1 MKLFNAFVLFFG
13 LTAVLTFFGACSKE
27 NVSDTS
33 KVTEVNDLKAQIEDL
48 RNQVQLLK
56 GTELTGNE
64 VVEHD
69 KEPKIKSQKERAN
82 ALVQGIVSSVSAEDF
97 QQFRK
102 FTCLGMGKE
111 AFKAFMVQ
119 SGDRKVLRVWDSAA
133 DDFVPGLENK
143 MKASFDAVI
152 DAGKQSPDWDWDW
165 NKATIKDVML
175 DQGDVKAIL
184 SFGDR
189 VLGLH
194 VDDIFDTANG
204 LLTFDGLNVL
214 GKGLSK
220 ELNKNREAELG
231 KEFKQGE
238 QPRRFKKLSPFTK
251 VSCTEGKAL
260 VTYSGK
266 EYELMSIDDLDTK
279 QILEFCKKTY
289 SGIWEKRF
297 AEDLVE
303 VMSGMGKEPGITVKL
318 ILKDLAAD
326 KIITVNEAPMTEGN
340 RRAVWESRK

>member
-1 MKLFNAFVLFFG
+1 M
-13 LTAVLTFFGACSKE
+13 
-27 NVSDTS
+27 
-33 KVTEVNDLKAQIEDL
+33 
-48 RNQVQLLK
+48 
-56 GTELTGNE
+56 
-64 VVEHD
+64 
-69 KEPKIKSQKERAN
+69 
-82 ALVQGIVSSVSAEDF
+82 
-97 QQFRK
+97 
-102 FTCLGMGKE
+102 
-111 AFKAFMVQ
+111 
-119 SGDRKVLRVWDSAA
+119 
-133 DDFVPGLENK
+133 
-143 MKASFDAVI
+143 
-152 DAGKQSPDWDWDW
+152 
-165 NKATIKDVML
+165 
-175 DQGDVKAIL
+175 
-184 SFGDR
+184 
-189 VLGLH
+189 
-194 VDDIFDTANG
+194 DDIFDTANG

-220 ELNKNREAELG
+220 ELNKNREADLG
-231 KEFKQGE
+231 KGFKQGE

-251 VSCTEGKAL
+251 VSFAEDKAL

-303 VMSGMGKEPGITVKL
+303 VMSGMGKEPGISVKL

>member
-1 MKLFNAFVLFFG
+1 MKLFNAFVLSFG

-27 NVSDTS
+27 NVSNTS
-33 KVTEVNDLKAQIEDL
+33 KATEVNDLKAQIEDL
-48 RNQVQLLK
+48 RNQVQGLE
-56 GTELTGNE
+56 GIELTGNK
-64 VVEHD
+64 VVEPD

-82 ALVQGIVSSVSAEDF
+82 ALVKGIVSSVSAEDF

-102 FTCLGMGKE
+102 LTCLGMGKE

-152 DAGKQSPDWDWDW
+152 DAGNPSPGWDWDW
-165 NKATIKDVML
+165 TKATIKEVML
-175 DQGDVKAIL
+175 DQGDVKAVL

-194 VDDIFDTANG
+194 VDDIFDTPNG

-220 ELNKNREAELG
+220 ELNKNREAERG
-231 KEFKQGE
+231 KGVEQDG
-238 QPRRFKKLSPFTK
+238 QPRKFKKLSPFTK
-251 VSCTEGKAL
+251 VSCTEHKAL

-303 VMSGMGKEPGITVKL
+303 VMSGMGKEPGISVKL
-318 ILKDLAAD
+318 TLKDLAAD
-326 KIITVNEAPMTEGN
+326 KIITVNEAPMTEAN
-340 RRAVWESRK
+340 RLAVWKGRK

>member
-1 MKLFNAFVLFFG
+1 MKSFNAFVLAFG

-27 NVSDTS
+27 NVSDAS
-33 KVTEVNDLKAQIEDL
+33 KATEVDDLKAQIEDL
-48 RNQVQLLK
+48 RNQVQVLE
-56 GTELTGNE
+56 GTELTGKE
-64 VVEHD
+64 VVEPD
-69 KEPKIKSQKERAN
+69 KESKIKSQKERAD

-119 SGDRKVLRVWDSAA
+119 SGDRKVLRVWDSAS
-133 DDFVPGLENK
+133 DDFVLGLENK

-152 DAGKQSPDWDWDW
+152 DAGKQSPGWDW
-165 NKATIKDVML
+165 NKATIKEVML
-175 DQGDVKAIL
+175 DQGDVKAVL

-194 VDDIFDTANG
+194 VDDIFDTPNG

-220 ELNKNREAELG
+220 ELNKNREAGLG
-231 KEFKQGE
+231 KGFKQGE
-238 QPRRFKKLSPFTK
+238 QPIRFKKLSPFTK
-251 VSCTEGKAL
+251 VSCAEDKAL

-266 EYELMSIDDLDTK
+266 EYELMSIDDLATK

-289 SGIWEKRF
+289 SGTWEKRF

-303 VMSGMGKEPGITVKL
+303 VMSGMGKEPGISVKL

>member
-1 MKLFNAFVLFFG
+1 MKLFNAFVLSFG

-27 NVSDTS
+27 NVSDVI
-33 KVTEVNDLKAQIEDL
+33 KIAEVNDLKAEIEDL
-48 RNQVQLLK
+48 RNQGQLLK

-119 SGDRKVLRVWDSAA
+119 SGDRKVLRVWDSAS
-133 DDFVPGLENK
+133 DDFVLGLENK

-152 DAGKQSPDWDWDW
+152 DAGKQSPGWDWDW

-194 VDDIFDTANG
+194 VDDIFDTPNG

-231 KEFKQGE
+231 KGFKQGE
-238 QPRRFKKLSPFTK
+238 QPRIFKKLSPFTK
-251 VSCTEGKAL
+251 VSFAEDKAL

-266 EYELMSIDDLDTK
+266 EYELMSIDDLATK

-289 SGIWEKRF
+289 SGTWEKRF

-303 VMSGMGKEPGITVKL
+303 VMSGMGKEPGISVKL

>member
-1 MKLFNAFVLFFG
+1 MKSFNAFVLAFG

-27 NVSDTS
+27 NVSDAS
-33 KVTEVNDLKAQIEDL
+33 KATEVDDLKAQIEDL
-48 RNQVQLLK
+48 RNQVQVLE
-56 GTELTGNE
+56 GTELTGKE
-64 VVEHD
+64 VVEPD
-69 KEPKIKSQKERAN
+69 KESKIKSQKERAN

-119 SGDRKVLRVWDSAA
+119 SGDRKVLRVWDSAS
-133 DDFVPGLENK
+133 DDFVLGLENK

-152 DAGKQSPDWDWDW
+152 DAGKQSPGWDWDW
-165 NKATIKDVML
+165 NKATIKEVML
-175 DQGDVKAIL
+175 DQGDVKAVL

-194 VDDIFDTANG
+194 VDIFDTPNG

-231 KEFKQGE
+231 KGFKQGG

-251 VSCTEGKAL
+251 VSCAEDKAL

-266 EYELMSIDDLDTK
+266 EYELMSIDDLATK

-289 SGIWEKRF
+289 SGTWEKRF

-303 VMSGMGKEPGITVKL
+303 VMSGMGKEPGISVKL
-318 ILKDLAAD
+318 ILMSDVD
-326 KIITVNEAPMTEGN
+326 F
-340 RRAVWESRK
+340 SRYSNCQSTISI

>member
-1 MKLFNAFVLFFG
+1 
-13 LTAVLTFFGACSKE
+13 
-27 NVSDTS
+27 
-33 KVTEVNDLKAQIEDL
+33 
-48 RNQVQLLK
+48 
-56 GTELTGNE
+56 
-64 VVEHD
+64 
-69 KEPKIKSQKERAN
+69 
-82 ALVQGIVSSVSAEDF
+82 
-97 QQFRK
+97 
-102 FTCLGMGKE
+102 
-111 AFKAFMVQ
+111 
-119 SGDRKVLRVWDSAA
+119 
-133 DDFVPGLENK
+133 

-152 DAGKQSPDWDWDW
+152 DAGKQSPGWDW
-165 NKATIKDVML
+165 NKATIKEVML
-175 DQGDVKAIL
+175 DQGDVKAVL

-194 VDDIFDTANG
+194 VDDIFDTPNG

-231 KEFKQGE
+231 KGFKQGG

-251 VSCTEGKAL
+251 VSCAEDKAL

-266 EYELMSIDDLDTK
+266 EYELMSIDDLATK

-289 SGIWEKRF
+289 SGTWEKRF

-303 VMSGMGKEPGITVKL
+303 VMSGMGKEPGISVKL

>member
-1 MKLFNAFVLFFG
+1 MESFNAFVLSFG
-13 LTAVLTFFGACSKE
+13 LTAVLAFFGACSKE
-27 NVSDTS
+27 NVSDAS
-33 KVTEVNDLKAQIEDL
+33 KANEVDGLKAQIEDL
-48 RNQVQLLK
+48 RNQVQVLE
-56 GTELTGNE
+56 GTELTGKE
-64 VVEHD
+64 VVEPD

-111 AFKAFMVQ
+111 AFKVFMVQ

-133 DDFVPGLENK
+133 DDFVLGLENK

-175 DQGDVKAIL
+175 DQGDVKAVL

-194 VDDIFDTANG
+194 VDDIFDTPNG
-204 LLTFDGLNVL
+204 LLIFDGINVL

-220 ELNKNREAELG
+220 ELNENREAELG
-231 KEFKQGE
+231 EGFEQDE

-251 VSCTEGKAL
+251 VSCAGDKAL

-266 EYELMSIDDLDTK
+266 KYELMSIDDIDTK
-279 QILEFCKKTY
+279 KILDFCKKTY

-303 VMSGMGKEPGITVKL
+303 VMSGMGKEPGLRVKL
-318 ILKDLAAD
+318 TLKDLATD
-326 KIITVNEAPMTEGN
+326 KIITVNEAPMTKGN
-340 RRAVWESRK
+340 RRAVWESQR